1 VYYDLILGCSLPRRK
16 NFEEKRT
23 FLKRKKFLEEKKIIA
38 EIYIDLILRGSCLQ
52 CKYHRT

>member
-23 FLKRKKFLEEKKIIA
+23 FLKRKNFFEEKKKFLEEKIFWKKKK
-38 EIYIDLILRGSCLQ
+38 LLRKFISI
-52 CKYHRT
+52 